1 MHVNSL
7 ILKGYRGSRRKKPFN
22 RSLQPFPFYILSL
35 SAQLVNHAA
44 VKFGRTMN
52 ASPMKTRYIV
62 KIDLLILE
70 TACCTDLTISNKHI
84 ASKVSFVV
92 HEDN

>member
-1 MHVNSL
+1 MSILSFEKDTAGQEEKNLLTDRCNLSL
-7 ILKGYRGSRRKKPFN
+7 SIF
-22 RSLQPFPFYILSL
+22 LSL

>member
-1 MHVNSL
+1 MPILSFEQDTAGQEEKNLLTDRCNLSL
-7 ILKGYRGSRRKKPFN
+7 SIF
-22 RSLQPFPFYILSL
+22 LSL

-44 VKFGRTMN
+44 VKIGRTMN
-52 ASPMKTRYIV
+52 TSPMKTRYIV

-70 TACCTDLTISNKHI
+70 TACCSDLTISNKHI